1 MNEKIRAAVKK
12 AGGVTRVSNRIG
24 VSGATVYMWIN
35 NGFVPNYDKAKQLSE
50 LSGVPFEEL
59 RKVEEAVQ

>member
-1 MNEKIRAAVKK
+1 MTEKIKTAVTK
-12 AGGVTRVSNRIG
+12 AGGVTRVANRIG

-35 NGFVPNYDKAKQLSE
+35 NGFVPNYDRAKQLAE

-59 RKVEEAVQ
+59 RRETVQ

>member
-35 NGFVPNYDKAKQLSE
+35 NGFVPNYDRAMKLAE
-50 LSGVPFEEL
+50 LSGVPFEDL
-59 RKVEEAVQ
+59 RREAVQ